1 MHAFA
6 CWCMCSH
13 SVPVRTGQR
22 QHVFLETELQA
33 VVSLLMWVLEAELGF
48 FRVAVPGLNT

>member
-33 VVSLLMWVLEAELGF
+33 VVSLLMWVLEVELGF
-48 FRVAVPGLNT
+48 FRVAVPGLNA